1 MNKSVPDYVSVAVG
15 SDVPS
20 LGVRNPLGQ
29 TRISEYWGINSE
41 YGVLRDVLLG
51 SPECFRWMGDENL
64 AYSSICRSSDRLG
77 LEFNRDVA
85 IRQHKELISAYES
98 AGVQVH
104 QMQPDDY
111 TPYQIFS
118 RDSNFMTPFGAVVC
132 QLANPRRR
140 GEYAQV
146 LKFYVSKEIPIYD
159 LVSAGNF
166 EGGDFNL
173 IEPGAVLI
181 GYTDHRSEKRAA
193 EQVGGWMEKEDWEV
207 KYAPIDE
214 YYVHIDLMVCMVAEK
229 CAAVC
234 LETTSDDVLKWL
246 KNKKIEMVPVGF
258 RDTMNLAC
266 NVVALGND
274 RVISTSEATELNGKL
289 RAMGF
294 EVYDPEMFMYTNAG
308 GGVHCMAQPL
318 RRDRV

>member
-1 MNKSVPDYVSVAVG
+1 MNKKIPNFEVSHIIDLADPLRYRDENG
-15 SDVPS
+15 STAELSDW
-20 LGVRNPLGQ
+20 GV
-29 TRISEYWGINSE
+29 NSE
-41 YGVLRDVLLG
+41 FGILYDVLLG
-51 SPECFRWMGDENL
+51 SPECFRWMGEENL
-64 AYSSICRSSDRLG
+64 AYSSICRASDRSG
-77 LEFNRDVA
+77 LKFDHSLA
-85 IRQHKELISAYES
+85 MRQHEELADAYRS
-98 AGVQVH
+98 AGVEVH
-104 QMQPDDY
+104 FLEPNQH
-111 TPYQIFS
+111 TPYQVYT

-140 GEYAQV
+140 GEYAEV
-146 LKFYVSKEIPIYD
+146 LRFYLSKGIPIYEM
-159 LVSAGNF
+159 VSAGNF

-181 GYTDHRSEKRAA
+181 GYTDHRSEERAA
-193 EQVGGWMEKEDWEV
+193 FQVGGWMQQEGYEV

-214 YYVHIDLMVCMVAEK
+214 FYVHIDLMVCMLAEK

-234 LETTSDDVLKWL
+234 LETTSDDVLEWL
-246 KNKKIEMVPVGF
+246 RSKKIEMIPVSF

-274 RVISTSEATELNGKL
+274 RVISTDAAVNLNNKL

-294 EVYDPEMFMYTNAG
+294 EVYDPDMSMYTQAG

-318 RRDRV
+318 RRARV

>member
-1 MNKSVPDYVSVAVG
+1 MKKDFLNAGADYSQNYTDSLRVRREDG
-15 SDVPS
+15 STPELQDW
-20 LGVRNPLGQ
+20 GV
-29 TRISEYWGINSE
+29 NSE

-51 SPECFRWMGDENL
+51 SAECFNWMGPENL
-64 AYSSICRSSDRLG
+64 QYSSICRASDRDG
-77 LEFNRDVA
+77 LKFDHQMA
-85 IRQHKELISAYES
+85 MRQHAELVDAYTS
-98 AGVQVH
+98 AGVRVH
-104 QMQPDDY
+104 MLRTDEH
-111 TPYQIFS
+111 TPYQVFS

-140 GEYAQV
+140 GEYAEV
-146 LKFYVSKEIPIYD
+146 LRFYLSMGIPIYD

-166 EGGDFNL
+166 EGGDFNI

-181 GYTDHRSEKRAA
+181 GYTDHRSEERSAM
-193 EQVGGWMEKEDWEV
+193 QVGNWMLNEGWEV

-214 YYVHIDLMVCMVAEK
+214 FYVHIDLMVCMVAEK

-234 LETTSDDVLKWL
+234 LDTTPNDVLAWL
-246 KNKKIEMVPVGF
+246 RAKNIEMIPVSF
-258 RDTMNLAC
+258 RDTMGLAC

-274 RVISTSEATELNGKL
+274 RVVSTAAATDLNDKL

-294 EVYDPEMFMYTNAG
+294 EVFDPDMSMFTDAG

-318 RRDRV
+318 RRDPV

>member
-1 MNKSVPDYVSVAVG
+1 MNKSIPGYVS
-15 SDVPS
+15 DTMTDER
-20 LGVRNPLGQ
+20 LTLRMRNPDGG
-29 TRISEYWGINSE
+29 TRESEDWGVNSE
-41 YGVLRDVLLG
+41 YAVLRDVLLG
-51 SPECFRWMGDENL
+51 SPECFRWLGEENL
-64 AYSSICRSSDRLG
+64 AYSSICRTSDRLG
-77 LEFNRDVA
+77 LEFDRDLA
-85 IRQHKELISAYES
+85 IRQHQELVSAYES
-98 AGVQVH
+98 AGVTVH
-104 QMQPDDY
+104 MLQPDEH

-140 GEYAQV
+140 GEYAEI
-146 LKFYVSKEIPIYD
+146 LNFYVSNDIPIYD

-166 EGGDFNL
+166 EGGDFDI
-173 IEPGAVLI
+173 IESGAVLV
-181 GYTDHRSEKRAA
+181 GYTDHRTEERAA
-193 EQVGGWMEKEDWEV
+193 KQVGGWMQAEGWEV

-246 KNKKIEMVPVGF
+246 RNKKIEMIPVGF

-274 RVISTSEATELNGKL
+274 RVVSTSAATDLNSKL

-294 EVYDPEMFMYTNAG
+294 EVYDPDMSMYTNAG
-308 GGVHCMAQPL
+308 GGVHCMTQPL